1 MSSFENLDCDIGMKR
16 IKKNSIDVIFT
27 DPPYLK
33 EQWEAAYSTLVRHAK
48 RILKPSGYLFT
59 YCPQYRFDQI
69 FKLFLKS
76 GLKYYWMCSQLNM
89 AETGMVYQR
98 NAICLHKPILIYQK
112 EPMQACPLP
121 FTDVIRGNKQKQY
134 HVWQQDVNDAL
145 GLLCRFSGPGDTI
158 LDPFAGSGTTLLA
171 AKLLGLEYI
180 GFEIN
185 PDTYQIACQRL
196 EQQPLDLRQFCE
208 VEA

>member
-1 MSSFENLDCDIGMKR
+1 MRKL
-16 IKKNSIDVIFT
+16 KKGSIDLIFT
-27 DPPYLK
+27 DPPYVK
-33 EQWEAAYSTLVRHAK
+33 EQWEKAYSSLVRHAK

-69 FKLFLKS
+69 FKLFQKS
-76 GLKYYWMCSQLNM
+76 GLKYYWICSQLNL

-98 NAICLHKPILIYQK
+98 NAICLHKPILIFQK
-112 EPMQACPLP
+112 EPMRAAPLP

-134 HVWQQDVNDAL
+134 HAWQQDVNDAL
-145 GLLCRFSGPGDTI
+145 GLLCRFAVPGDTV

-180 GFEIN
+180 GFEIDPN
-185 PDTYQIACQRL
+185 TYRIACQRL

-208 VEA
+208 VST